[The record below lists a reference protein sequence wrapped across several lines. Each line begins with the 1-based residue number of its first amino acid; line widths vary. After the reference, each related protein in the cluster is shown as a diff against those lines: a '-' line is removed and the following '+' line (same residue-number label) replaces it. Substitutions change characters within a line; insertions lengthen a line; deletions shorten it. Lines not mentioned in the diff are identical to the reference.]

1 MGETSDLG
9 AWTLS
14 KLGNVIDAYVD
25 RTINRPQVVHDSS
38 AAYGV
43 DSNGNLYNLGQT
55 NNGRSTVSVGMNP
68 LTLALIAVVVVLMV
82 KK

>member
-1 MGETSDLG
+1 MADTSDLG

-14 KLGNVIDAYVD
+14 KLGTVIDAYVD
-25 RTINRPQVVHDSS
+25 RTINSPQVVHDAS

-68 LTLALIAVVVVLMV
+68 LTLALIAVVIVLMV